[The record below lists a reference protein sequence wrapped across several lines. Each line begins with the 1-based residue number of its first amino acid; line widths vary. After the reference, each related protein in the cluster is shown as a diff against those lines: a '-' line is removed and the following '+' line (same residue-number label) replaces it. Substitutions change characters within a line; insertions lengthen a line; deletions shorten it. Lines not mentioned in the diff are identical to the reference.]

1 LLQSR
6 DFLLLK
12 KEFSEM
18 RINTQSCKWLA
29 LLLLF
34 RPLSCFCSADAT
46 GLTVMEVVRLS
57 EAETAG
63 LMPGDVLKSW
73 SRGETTGKLASPY
86 ELYQVEVEQSPL
98 GGVEVS
104 GYRGTQGMTWRL
116 GEHVWQIVCR
126 PPLPDRISQPF
137 EQARESLASGKAVQA
152 ATRFED
158 VASRVGQS
166 DPVLAGWLHEQA
178 GHAFTQAASWMAADK
193 AYGSAVTA
201 LKRVSSSGAAQ
212 VQGAWAESFR
222 ARGDIAEAAK
232 RYESAIEQCRLAAT
246 PTLALAATLMAA
258 GNAAYAREDFTAAEK
273 LLREAL
279 DIRERLAPKSVAAA
293 QPLNRLGVLERRRGK
308 LDVATQLLKRSL
320 AHLETAGP
328 DTLETA
334 SALNGLGTIAM
345 DTDNYADSRK
355 YLERALEIQRR
366 RGPDSLDYTAT
377 LNNLGLL
384 LKNMGEMLEAQDYFL
399 AALAINQKIAPN
411 GIEVARNLSN
421 LGMVVNE
428 RGDVAQGEEYL
439 SRALE
444 IQKRLAPGS
453 YSAAL
458 SLANLGAIAVDRW
471 DLAGA
476 EDRYNQAIAILQRVA
491 PDSPVLPGLELN
503 LGDLAL
509 KRDDVEKAERHFRSA
524 LARHQKSSAES
535 MDVAIDLHALAIVSK
550 RKSDLAEAERIY
562 HQVLDL
568 QTKLAPTGLEVASTL
583 HDLAEVEEARGNVAK
598 AEEDYRHALEIR
610 SRLASGSRIEAE
622 SLYALAKIARQKGD
636 RATALRLFEDGITAL
651 ERQTSRLGGSG
662 ELRAGFGARNNAIYR
677 DYMEMLLA
685 GGETGTAFQILERS
699 RARDL
704 LRILA
709 ERDLVFA
716 SEISAELRKQ
726 LRSNAAE
733 YDRVQ
738 GRIGE
743 MDPKT
748 DAAGIESQLA
758 RLRELTAERA
768 RIDEQIK
775 RASPRLA
782 GLKYP
787 KPLGV
792 SEAAATLDPGTL
804 LLSYAVGEEHTTLFA
819 LRLDGSKPQL
829 TQFSLPVK
837 EAGLRSQIALFTQ
850 QIGAPTP
857 VNTGLRSTAQGL
869 YQDLLGPAEALID
882 SADRILVIPD
892 GPLHL
897 LPFACLMR
905 GNQYFIERK
914 PLHIALSATVYGEL
928 RKSRRSG
935 HASDLE
941 LVAFGDP
948 RFPNWNREHF
958 QTAADEALRM
968 ASERGMPFARLPF
981 SRGEIEGIAGLF
993 QGHSRVFLG
1002 TQATEEAA
1010 KSLVTPVRFL
1020 HFATHGVLDE
1030 RLPLNSA
1037 IVLSIP
1043 ERLAAGVDNGLLQA
1057 WEIIENVR
1065 WNADLVV
1072 LSACRSALGQEL
1084 AGEGLIGLTR
1094 AIQFAGARSVIA
1106 SLWNVDD
1113 RRTATLMKRLY
1124 SELRNGETKD
1134 EALRAAQIEMLRSG
1148 AARPFYWAA
1157 FTLNGDWQ

>member
-1 LLQSR
+1 
-6 DFLLLK
+6 
-12 KEFSEM
+12 M
-18 RINTQSCKWLA
+18 RINIASHKWLA

-34 RPLSCFCSADAT
+34 RPLSCSCATDAS

-57 EAETAG
+57 QAEAAG
-63 LMPGDVLKSW
+63 LMSGDVLASW
-73 SRGETTGKLASPY
+73 SRDKSAGKLTSPY
-86 ELYQVEVEQSPL
+86 ELYETEVEQSPQ
-98 GGVEVS
+98 GGVQIA
-104 GYRGTQGMTWRL
+104 GYRGTQAMTWRL
-116 GEHVWQIVCR
+116 GEYTWQIVCR
-126 PPLPDRISQPF
+126 PPLPDRISQIF
-137 EQARESLASGKAVQA
+137 EQARVSLASGRAVQA
-152 ATRFED
+152 ASRFED
-158 VASRVGQS
+158 AASRVGQS
-166 DPVLAGWLHEQA
+166 DPALAGWLHEQA
-178 GHAFTQAASWMAADK
+178 AHAFTQAASWTAADT
-193 AYGSAVTA
+193 AYGSAVTV
-201 LKRVSSSGAAQ
+201 LKRVSSSAAAQ
-212 VQGAWAESFR
+212 VLAAWAESLR
-222 ARGDIAEAAK
+222 TRGDIAEAAK
-232 RYESAIEQCRLAAT
+232 RYESAIEQRRVGAT

-258 GNAAYAREDFTAAEK
+258 GNAAYAREDFAAAEK
-273 LLREAL
+273 LLTEAL
-279 DIRERLAPKSVAAA
+279 YIRERLAPKSVAAA

-308 LDVATQLLKRSL
+308 LDAAAQYLKRSL
-320 AHLETAGP
+320 AHLETVGP
-328 DTLETA
+328 DTLEIA
-334 SALNGLGTIAM
+334 AALNGLGTIAM
-345 DTDNYADSRK
+345 DTDNYVGSRK
-355 YLERALEIQRR
+355 YLERALEIERR
-366 RGPDSLDYTAT
+366 LGPDSPDLTST

-384 LKNMGEMLEAQDYFL
+384 FKNMGEMLEAQDYFL

-439 SRALE
+439 LRALE

-491 PDSPVLPGLELN
+491 PDSPILPGLELN

-509 KRDDVEKAERHFRSA
+509 KRGEVQKADRHFRNA

-550 RKSDLAEAERIY
+550 RKNDLAEAERIY
-562 HQVLDL
+562 QRVLAL

-583 HDLAEVEEARGNVAK
+583 HDLAEVEEARGKVAK
-598 AEEDYRHALEIR
+598 AEEDYRHALDIR
-610 SRLASGSRIEAE
+610 SRLAAGSRIEAE

-636 RATALRLFEDGITAL
+636 RATALRLFEAAVTAL
-651 ERQTSRLGGSG
+651 ERQTSRLGGSE

-677 DYMEMLLA
+677 DYMELLLA
-685 GGETGTAFQILERS
+685 GGETETAFQILERS

-716 SEISAELRKQ
+716 SEISVELRKQ
-726 LRSNAAE
+726 LRSNASE

-743 MDPKT
+743 MDPKA
-748 DAAGIESQLA
+748 DAAGIERQLA

-804 LLSYAVGEEHTTLFA
+804 LLSYAVGEERTTLFA
-819 LRLDGSKPQL
+819 LRLDGSEPQL
-829 TQFSLPVK
+829 AQFSLPVK
-837 EAGLRSQIALFTQ
+837 EARLRSQVGLFVQ
-850 QIGAPTP
+850 QIEAPTP
-857 VNTGLRSTAQGL
+857 VNAAMRSTAQAL
-869 YQDLLGPAEALID
+869 YKDLLEPAEALID
-882 SADRILVIPD
+882 GADRILVIPD

-928 RKSRRSG
+928 RKSRRSDQ
-935 HASDLE
+935 ASDLE

-948 RFPNWNREHF
+948 RFPNWDREHF
-958 QTAADEALRM
+958 QAATDGALRM
-968 ASERGMPFARLPF
+968 ASERGGPFARLPF

-993 QGHSRVFLG
+993 PGHNRVFLEA
-1002 TQATEEAA
+1002 QATEEAA

-1043 ERLAAGVDNGLLQA
+1043 ERLSEGVDNGLLQA

-1072 LSACRSALGQEL
+1072 LSACRSALGQEF

-1094 AIQFAGARSVIA
+1094 AIQFAGSRSVIA

-1113 RRTATLMKRLY
+1113 RRTATLMKGLY
-1124 SELRNGETKD
+1124 SELRNGKTKD